1 MPSLKKNIVYS
12 SILTSANYIFPFLT
26 YPYVSR
32 VLGVTNIG
40 ICNFIDSIINYF
52 ILFSMMGIGVIGV
65 REIARCKDVQERSK
79 VFSGLLALNTIST
92 TIILVILI
100 VAIYA
105 VPKLCE
111 YKELMYIG
119 ALKLVCNYLLVE
131 WLYKG
136 LEDFKF
142 ITIRTIIIKVAYVI
156 SVFIFIRNADDYPV
170 YYLLL
175 TLMVV
180 VNAMVN
186 ILYARKFVT
195 FTLKGLTIRPFIKSF
210 LILGGYMLLTS
221 MYTSF
226 NVTYLGF
233 VSGETEVGYYTTA
246 TKLYSILLALYT
258 AFTSVL
264 MPRMSALVTNG
275 EWEKFR
281 VLLKKSIHILL
292 ALSMPLII
300 FAVIMSPQIIE
311 LISGDGYEGAIIPMR
326 ITMPLMLVIGFE
338 QILIIQ
344 TLMPLKGDKII
355 LRNSILGALIG
366 ISMNVLLVKELQS
379 IGSACVWVISELT
392 ILISAQWFLSKKYN
406 MHFPFRLVCARIL
419 QNFPLAVLLF
429 VFSKIPW
436 HSFVLL
442 VVTLG
447 ITFVYSFILQ
457 FYIIKDEMFL
467 VQYRNI
473 IRRLTHKQI

>member
-1 MPSLKKNIVYS
+1 MPSIKKNFFYS

-92 TIILVILI
+92 TIMLVILI
-100 VAIYA
+100 VAIYV

-142 ITIRTIIIKVAYVI
+142 ITIRTILIKVAYVI
-156 SVFIFIRNADDYPV
+156 SVFVFIRNADDYPV

-180 VNAMVN
+180 ANAIIN

-195 FTLKGLTIRPFIKSF
+195 FTLKGLTIHPFIKSF

-311 LISGDGYEGAIIPMR
+311 LISGKGYEGAIIPMR

-344 TLMPLKGDKII
+344 TLMPLKEDKII
-355 LRNSILGALIG
+355 LRNSVLGALIG
-366 ISMNVLLVKELQS
+366 ISMNILLVKELQS
-379 IGSACVWVISELT
+379 IGSAWVWVISELT
-392 ILISAQWFLSKKYN
+392 ILISAQWFLSKKYD

-429 VFSKIPW
+429 MFSKIPW
-436 HSFVLL
+436 HFFVLL

-467 VQYRNI
+467 VQYRKVAEK
-473 IRRLTHKQI
+473 LTHR

>member
-1 MPSLKKNIVYS
+1 MPSIKKNFFYS

-344 TLMPLKGDKII
+344 TLMPLKEDKII

>member
-1 MPSLKKNIVYS
+1 MPSIKKNFFYS

-92 TIILVILI
+92 TIMLVILI
-100 VAIYA
+100 VAIYV

-142 ITIRTIIIKVAYVI
+142 ITIRTILIKVAYVI
-156 SVFIFIRNADDYPV
+156 SVFVFIRNADDYPV

-180 VNAMVN
+180 ANAIIN

-195 FTLKGLTIRPFIKSF
+195 FTLKGLTIHPFIKSF

-311 LISGDGYEGAIIPMR
+311 LISGKGYEGAIIPMR

-344 TLMPLKGDKII
+344 TLMPLKEDKII
-355 LRNSILGALIG
+355 LRNSVLGALIG
-366 ISMNVLLVKELQS
+366 ISMNILLVKELQS
-379 IGSACVWVISELT
+379 IGSAWVWVISELT
-392 ILISAQWFLSKKYN
+392 ILISAQWFLSKKYD

-429 VFSKIPW
+429 MFSKIPW

-467 VQYRNI
+467 VQYRKVAEK
-473 IRRLTHKQI
+473 LTHR

>member
-1 MPSLKKNIVYS
+1 MPSIKKNFFYS

-436 HSFVLL
+436 YSFVLL

>member
-1 MPSLKKNIVYS
+1 MPSIKKNFFYS

-180 VNAMVN
+180 VNAIIN

-195 FTLKGLTIRPFIKSF
+195 FIFKGLIVRPFIKSF

-344 TLMPLKGDKII
+344 TLMPLKEDKII

-379 IGSACVWVISELT
+379 IGSACVWVISELA
-392 ILISAQWFLSKKYN
+392 ILIFSQWFLYKHYN
-406 MHFPFRLVCARIL
+406 IHFPFRLVITRIL
-419 QNFPLAVLLF
+419 QNLPLAILLF
-429 VFSKIPW
+429 ILSKVHW
-436 HSFVLL
+436 HSFALL
-442 VVTLG
+442 AAASG
-447 ITFVYSFILQ
+447 ITFIYSFILQ
-457 FYIIKDEMFL
+457 LYIIKDEMFL
-467 VQYRNI
+467 LQYRNI
-473 IRRLTHKQI
+473 IGRLTHKQI

>member
-1 MPSLKKNIVYS
+1 MPSIKKNFFYS